1 MSKAGTILRRFA
13 YKALNKMAETETVC
27 AGGTAALPRGAARTA
42 PTIPSTSL
50 PPKQTSE
57 SWASEAAARPVQI
70 IAHRGGANDAP
81 ENTLG
86 ALAQAL
92 AMGADGVEFDLQRTA
107 DGRLI
112 ILHDDTLERTA
123 PQFSEAVAAA
133 TGLDEANYARI
144 IRTNVNLLT
153 LAEVQLIDVGS
164 FFGQDWQSE
173 RVGVFEDAL
182 ELIAK
187 FPGRKLYAE
196 IKRGDFQSADLAA
209 EIVAKFQPDPEQ
221 LWFIGFNFDVMKY
234 TKNLLPAFPMLHVLE
249 PRVPILGIDMDE
261 FIEMAS
267 ESARVLDGVDPCALS
282 SSIGPRVVDAIHSLE
297 PGTTGRAKTVA
308 CWVWKRFPETDMEE
322 NWQQL
327 IDSGVDAI
335 TTDRPS
341 DLLAFL
347 ARGGGGAGVSG
358 GGIDVHV
365 RASSATAVGASAPR
379 ASACPPSP
387 KASPAPGG
395 VDLSIVS
402 PSITSVGTILPP
414 PLDELDLNG
423 LPGMC
428 PLPWTA
434 NETVCALEAKS
445 YFIPG
450 AQPSRPVVQVQ
461 S

>member
-1 MSKAGTILRRFA
+1 MSKTGTVLRRFA
-13 YKALNKMAETETVC
+13 YKALKKMAETESVC
-27 AGGTAALPRGAARTA
+27 AGGTSALPRGAARTA

-50 PPKQTSE
+50 PPKQNAT
-57 SWASEAAARPVQI
+57 SWAAEAAARPVQI

-86 ALAQAL
+86 ALEQAL
-92 AMGADGVEFDLQRTA
+92 VMGADGVEFDLQRTA

-123 PQFSEAVAAA
+123 PPFSEAVAAA
-133 TGLDEANYARI
+133 TGLDESNYARI

-153 LAEVQLIDVGS
+153 LAEVQLVDIGS
-164 FFGQDWQSE
+164 FFGLDWQSE

-234 TKNLLPAFPMLHVLE
+234 TKNLLPTFPMLHVLE

-282 SSIGPRVVDAIHSLE
+282 SSIGPRVVDAIHSLA
-297 PGTTGRAKTVA
+297 PSTTGRAKTVA

-335 TTDRPS
+335 TTDRPA

-347 ARGGGGAGVSG
+347 ARGGGTGVPDG
-358 GGIDVHV
+358 GVDVRV
-365 RASSATAVGASAPR
+365 VTPTSTAVGASAPR

-402 PSITSVGTILPP
+402 PSVTSVSTMLPP

-423 LPGMC
+423 LSGMC

-434 NETVCALEAKS
+434 KATVCALEAKS

-450 AQPSRPVVQVQ
+450 ALPPRPVLQVQ